1 MLMESPKHGAD
12 HGQGHEHGGKAP
24 YRNLA
29 IELGVDFV
37 VMFLVMYTMI
47 ASFDHFHLNVNN
59 LYMTLMMVAPM
70 TVIMLLAMRSMY
82 PSRRLNIAICAGA
95 AVVFIASFVGMRT
108 QALVDDKQ
116 FLRSM
121 IPHHSG
127 AILMCEEAP
136 ITDPEIKLL
145 CNDIV
150 KAQKREIGQMEAI
163 LKRL

>member
-1 MLMESPKHGAD
+1 MLMESPKHSGKHGHGHD
-12 HGQGHEHGGKAP
+12 HGGSP
-24 YRNLA
+24 SYRKLA

-47 ASFDHFHLNVNN
+47 ASFDHFYLNVNN
-59 LYMTLMMVAPM
+59 LYMTLMMVGPM
-70 TVIMLLAMRSMY
+70 TVIMLVAMRAMY
-82 PSRRLNIAICAGA
+82 PSRRLNLAIGAGA
-95 AVVFIASFVGMRT
+95 LVVFIAGFIGMRT
-108 QALVDDKQ
+108 QALVNDKQ

-127 AILMCEEAP
+127 AILMCEQAP
-136 ITDPEIKLL
+136 ISDPEIKLL
-145 CNDIV
+145 CNDII